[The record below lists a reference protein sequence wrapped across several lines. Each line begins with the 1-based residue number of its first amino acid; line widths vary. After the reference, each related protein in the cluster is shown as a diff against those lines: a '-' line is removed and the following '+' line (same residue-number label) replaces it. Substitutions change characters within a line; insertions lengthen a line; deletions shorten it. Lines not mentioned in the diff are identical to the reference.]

1 MHLGKPYHQ
10 KLSGSWG
17 ISSLTVIVLRLKRSM
32 SPLHFD
38 RVIRR
43 SLKLIYLVF
52 LTCLVAGQGCHTPLG
67 DGEDDFKSLFDGES
81 LKGWTLVNPKGGGFG
96 VTNLVENGASVPV
109 IYCAKGGGGYLLSE
123 EEYDDFIMRFRFK
136 LTYGA
141 NNGLAIRAPMQAG
154 KLAYEGMELQIL
166 DNANAEERY
175 QKELRPEQFHGALYD
190 IAPPKALN
198 ALKPLGQWN
207 EQEVRVVGRQ
217 ITVKLNGL
225 EILDANLND
234 IKNPVTLLKHPG
246 LLRSSGHVGFL
257 GHNDEVYFSDIRIRP
272 IARVQLNNKEP
283 EGFQKLFNGED
294 LAGWRGLLAKPN
306 DNPVKRSKLDPKI
319 RVDEEAKA
327 DQLMLTHWQVADGE
341 LVFDGK
347 GASLT
352 TAREDYANYELWADW
367 KTASKG
373 DSGIYLRGNPQ
384 VQIWDPRGTDHPKA
398 SVGSGALFNN
408 KNALSE
414 PLVKADRIAGDWNRF
429 KILMIEDRVHVY
441 LNGKLVVNNTPMENY
456 WEKGKPLPSKGS
468 IELQAHGSKMW
479 FRNIYIREIK

>member
-1 MHLGKPYHQ
+1 M
-10 KLSGSWG
+10 
-17 ISSLTVIVLRLKRSM
+17 SSRRL
-32 SPLHFD
+32 D
-38 RVIRR
+38 RVFEFC
-43 SLKLIYLVF
+43 LKIIYLIFPV
-52 LTCLVAGQGCHTPLG
+52 CLVVVQGCSTPLQN
-67 DGEDDFKSLFDGES
+67 DKSDFKSLFDGES
-81 LKGWTLVNPKGGGFG
+81 LKGWTLLNPKGGGFG
-96 VTNLVENGASVPV
+96 VTNLVENGVSTPA
-109 IYCAKGGGGYLLSE
+109 IFCAKGGGGYLLSE

-141 NNGLAIRAPMQAG
+141 NNGLAIRAPMQAVR
-154 KLAYEGMELQIL
+154 LSYEGMELQIL

-190 IAPPKALN
+190 VVAPKAVN
-198 ALKPLGQWN
+198 AHKPLGQWN

-217 ITVKLNGL
+217 ITVKLNGVV
-225 EILDANLND
+225 ILDADLND
-234 IKNPVTLLKHPG
+234 IKDPATLLKHPG
-246 LLRSSGHVGFL
+246 LLRESGHVGFL
-257 GHNDEVYFSDIRIRP
+257 GHNDEVYFSDIRIKP

-283 EGFQKLFNGED
+283 EGFQRLFSGED

-306 DNPVKRSKLDPKI
+306 NNPTNRSKLDPEI

-327 DQLMLTHWQVADGE
+327 DQLMLAHWQVVDGE